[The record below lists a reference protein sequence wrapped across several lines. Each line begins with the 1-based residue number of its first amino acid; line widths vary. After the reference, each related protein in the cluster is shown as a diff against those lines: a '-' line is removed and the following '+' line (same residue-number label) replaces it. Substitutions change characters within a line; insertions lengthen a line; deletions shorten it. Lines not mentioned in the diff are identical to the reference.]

1 MSFKKPEINKISTDI
16 KDLSIYLRSQKKF
29 GKSTLARDVFIE
41 KYGNPEKGLL
51 VALGAEIG
59 YKLLDNLNVVHIETY
74 QELMGLKNWLIKEKG
89 KEHEI
94 EMIAFDVAEEIIP
107 MFEKEVI
114 RLSVI
119 DTKKPCKSI
128 NQAYGGYGAGQSKVV
143 EMLKEYFFDLQKAK
157 FGVWMIGHTKFRTI
171 KEKGNIEEEGY
182 MQLTS
187 NLQSNYEAAFGDV
200 FDVTLT
206 GYIDRE
212 IEEETI
218 GEGDNEKKRRKAT
231 GEVRKLFLR
240 STTLIDAGGRFA
252 MGAVPEYIVFDK
264 PNMAKEFIEVIEK
277 GMALSKTGA
286 LNNKDVKLTEPKKE
300 TPIET
305 IDDEPELIED
315 EVIIEETIT
324 EEPEIDVE
332 LNKQLKGKV
341 AGKYKTATPEQKE
354 KVKEILGKY
363 GASKLDETKP
373 TQMFHDILAIFK

>member
-1 MSFKKPEINKISTDI
+1 MALKKPSINKISTDI

-29 GKSTLARDVFIE
+29 GKSTLARDVIIE
-41 KYGNPEKGLL
+41 KYGDPEKGLL

-59 YKLLDNLNVVHIETY
+59 FKLLDNLNVIHIETY
-74 QELMGLKNWLIKEKG
+74 QELIELKNWLIKEKG
-89 KEHEI
+89 KEHNI
-94 EMIAFDVAEEIIP
+94 EMVVFDVAEEIIP

-128 NQAYGGYGAGQSKVV
+128 NSAYGGYGAGQSQVV
-143 EMLKEYFFDLQKAK
+143 ELIKKYFLELQKAS

-212 IEEETI
+212 VEEETI

-231 GEVRKLFLR
+231 GEVRKLYLR

-264 PNMAKEFIEVIEK
+264 PNMAKEFIDIVEK

-286 LNNKDVKLTEPKKE
+286 LNNKDVKVVEPKKE
-300 TPIET
+300 IEEDL
-305 IDDEPELIED
+305 IDGE
-315 EVIIEETIT
+315 EVIVDETTIE
-324 EEPEIDVE
+324 PAIDVE
-332 LNKQLKGKV
+332 HNKELKKQV
-341 AGKYKTATPEQKE
+341 AGKYKTATTEQKQQ
-354 KVKEILGKY
+354 VKEILGRY
-363 GASKLDETKP
+363 DATKLDETKP
-373 TQMFHDILAIFK
+373 TQMFEDILAIL